1 LNHID
6 ERNLGSGRQESYIFK
21 VDEIQSYG
29 IQHFLFFT
37 GNAFNFIGNALNNK
51 IKELS
56 HEVFK

>member
-21 VDEIQSYG
+21 VAEIQSYG
-29 IQHFLFFT
+29 MQHFLFFT
-37 GNAFNFIGNALNNK
+37 AMLFTSLVMQK
-51 IKELS
+51 IKNKELS